1 MTASYE
7 TIDTSVDGNV
17 LTAAFNA
24 PPMNLIGPEVVR
36 DLVSLLDDLAQ
47 PDAPRVVIFESAD
60 AEYFFPH
67 VDMTKVA
74 EYTAEAAKAGGP
86 GDASLGMLFR
96 KLSRLPVVTIGK
108 LRGRA
113 RGAGSEFLLAC
124 DMRFASRENA
134 VLGQL
139 EVAVGAPPGAGAIQH
154 LTRLL
159 GRGRALEAV
168 LTSSDFDAD
177 LAERY
182 GWINRAVPDAE
193 LDAFVAGMAA
203 RMGGFPRD
211 ALIAAKSAIND
222 ISLPA
227 PADVRAD
234 AALFQQLVRSET
246 AQQRVAE
253 LFEQGFQTRGAT
265 ERDLGDA
272 LGTIGGSAG
281 R

>member
-7 TIDTSVDGNV
+7 TIKTRPDGNV
-17 LTAAFNA
+17 LYATFNA
-24 PPMNLIGPEVVR
+24 PPMNLIGPELVR
-36 DLVSLLDDLAQ
+36 DLVALIGELSNPA
-47 PDAPRVVIFESAD
+47 APRVVVFDSAD
-60 AEYFFPH
+60 ADYFLPH

-96 KLSRLPVVTIGK
+96 RLTLLPVVTVAK

-124 DMRFASRENA
+124 DLRFASREKA

-154 LTRLL
+154 LTRLM
-159 GRGRALEAV
+159 GRSRALEAV

-182 GWINRAVPDAE
+182 GWVNRAVADAD
-193 LDAFVAGMAA
+193 LDEFVAGVAT
-203 RMGGFPRD
+203 RIGGFPRD
-211 ALIAAKSAIND
+211 ALIAAKAAVND
-222 ISLPA
+222 ISLPT
-227 PADVRAD
+227 PAEVRAD
-234 AALFQQLVRSET
+234 AALFQQLVRGDK
-246 AQQRVAE
+246 AQQRTAE
-253 LFEQGFQTRGAT
+253 LFDKGFQTRGDT
-265 ERDLGDA
+265 ERELGDA
-272 LGTIGGSAG
+272 LGRLKAVD
-281 R
+281 

>member
-7 TIDTSVDGNV
+7 TISTRLDGNV
-17 LTAAFNA
+17 LSATFNA
-24 PPMNLIGPEVVR
+24 PPINLIGPEVVR
-36 DLVSLLDDLAQ
+36 DLVALIEELSRPVTA
-47 PDAPRVVIFESAD
+47 RVVVFDSAD
-60 AEYFFPH
+60 PDFFFPH
-67 VDMTKVA
+67 VDLTKVP

-96 KLSRLPVVTIGK
+96 RLSEIPAVTIAK

-134 VLGQL
+134 VLCQP
-139 EVAVGAPPGAGAIQH
+139 EVGIGTPPGAGAIQH

-168 LTSSDFDAD
+168 LTSADFDAE

-193 LDAFVAGMAA
+193 LDEFVADLAA
-203 RMGGFPRD
+203 RMGNFPRD
-211 ALIAAKSAIND
+211 ALVAAKSAINA
-222 ISLPA
+222 ISLA
-227 PADVRAD
+227 TPADVRAD

-246 AQQRVAE
+246 TQQRTAE
-253 LFEQGFQTRGAT
+253 LFKQGFQTRGRT
-265 ERDLGDA
+265 ELDLGDA
-272 LGTIGGSAG
+272 LGDLKPVD
-281 R
+281 